1 MKNIMNLLIISA
13 TMILL
18 PGCCGC
24 GAKKC
29 NTTKPIEEV
38 VVVET
43 ENDNQLRQKELAK

>member
-1 MKNIMNLLIISA
+1 
-13 TMILL
+13 MILL

-29 NTTKPIEEV
+29 NTAKPVTSEV
-38 VVVET
+38 VIVEA